1 MAPKPEPSE
10 RPETVAI
17 WQSGGTVRIQAPWY
31 QWDQMPNGGSWSFKC
46 IACHWKGKWVTEGH
60 LETDNHNHC
69 VAGYCY
75 GWSRD
80 GKGGKLPNAQKGSV
94 RLNPA
99 FKWEDTPTD
108 MMDNEQWPDV
118 APYDDHHDA
127 TSAAADGAQLASA
140 PPGLQQGPAAVAW
153 SANGYPGTAGAGSA
167 AQHFSIADN
176 LRQQDDVWVAFGSVQ
191 KDVQK
196 TQEDVAGMMA
206 SVATMS
212 EGIAS
217 IRTEI
222 GILKDDVSTQ
232 EVMNKGTRKNVCTVV
247 GTSAGIKSDVD
258 EVKKDID
265 GIKDDIKGL
274 RDSFMEAAEVLRS
287 LRDFAEDVQAI
298 KLNLKAILVETET
311 AKQDM
316 RATAEVAQQVKND
329 MCETHRDMKDMNAI
343 ALGAIGTIKA
353 DMCAIKDGVYDIKED
368 VSCMAQGVDNSMD
381 TIVTCCA
388 GSGMDAHGVQRRLD
402 TVQDYLAGAIATIG
416 EQSARVESM
425 VQSIVPQ
432 GSPLAIR
439 RKSSQH
445 RKGSHSRT
453 RGAGTSSGQH
463 ADVADKHEPPTPVDE
478 VVVAPAAVTEDHKT
492 SDEAIDLTHNALN
505 GHDDGAIGQGPGGHD
520 HA

>member
-10 RPETVAI
+10 RPETVAV

-31 QWDQMPNGGSWSFKC
+31 VWEQMPNGGSWSFKC

-60 LETDNHNHC
+60 LENQNHNNC

-75 GWSRD
+75 GWARD

-94 RLNPA
+94 RLNPS

-118 APYDDHHDA
+118 APYDHDDA

-265 GIKDDIKGL
+265 GLKDDIKSL
-274 RDSFMEAAEVLRS
+274 RESFMEAAEILRS

-298 KLNLKAILVETET
+298 KLNVKAILVETET
-311 AKQDM
+311 AKQEM
-316 RATAEVAQQVKND
+316 RATAEVAQEVKNG

-353 DMCAIKDGVYDIKED
+353 DMGAIKDGVYDIKED
-368 VSCMAQGVDNSMD
+368 VSCMVQGVDNTMD

-388 GSGMDAHGVQRRLD
+388 GSGMETHGVLGRLD

-439 RKSSQH
+439 RKSSQN
-445 RKGSHSRT
+445 RKSSQSRT
-453 RGAGTSSGQH
+453 RGAGTSSGQQ

-478 VVVAPAAVTEDHKT
+478 VMVVPSAVTEDHKT
-492 SDEAIDLTHNALN
+492 DDEAIDLTNNAMN
-505 GHDDGAIGQGPGGHD
+505 GQDDGAIGQGPGGHD

>member
-10 RPETVAI
+10 RPETVAV

-31 QWDQMPNGGSWSFKC
+31 VWEQMPNGGSWSFKC

-94 RLNPA
+94 RLNPS

-118 APYDDHHDA
+118 APYDHHDA
-127 TSAAADGAQLASA
+127 TSAAADDGAQLASA

-167 AQHFSIADN
+167 AQHFSIADT
-176 LRQQDDVWVAFGSVQ
+176 LGGGGVGVAFGSVQ

-196 TQEDVAGMMA
+196 TQEDVADMMA
-206 SVATMS
+206 SVAAMS

-222 GILKDDVSTQ
+222 GIIKDDVSTQ

-265 GIKDDIKGL
+265 GLKDDIKGL
-274 RDSFMEAAEVLRS
+274 KDSYMEAAEVMRS

-298 KLNLKAILVETET
+298 KLNVKAILVETET

-353 DMCAIKDGVYDIKED
+353 DMGAIKDGVYDIKED
-368 VSCMAQGVDNSMD
+368 VSCMVQGVDNTMD

-388 GSGMDAHGVQRRLD
+388 GSGMETHGVLGRLD
-402 TVQDYLAGAIATIG
+402 MVQDYLAGAIATIG

-439 RKSSQH
+439 RKSSQN
-445 RKGSHSRT
+445 RKSSQSRT
-453 RGAGTSSGQH
+453 RGAGTSSGQQ

-478 VVVAPAAVTEDHKT
+478 VMVVPSAVTEDHKT
-492 SDEAIDLTHNALN
+492 DDEAIALANIALN
-505 GHDDGAIGQGPGGHD
+505 EEVPGDVGEGSGGDDP
-520 HA
+520 